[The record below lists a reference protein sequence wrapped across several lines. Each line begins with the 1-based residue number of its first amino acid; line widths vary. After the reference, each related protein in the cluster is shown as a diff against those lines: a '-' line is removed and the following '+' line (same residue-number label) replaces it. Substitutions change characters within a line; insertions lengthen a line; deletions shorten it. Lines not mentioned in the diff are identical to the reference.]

1 MTKAELRRAALAA
14 RAAVTD
20 REACNARALAR
31 LGELI
36 GAGRGRVLA
45 GYMPMRDEIDPLPFM
60 AAWEGP
66 VCVPVVVGKG
76 LPLVFR
82 RWAPDARMVP
92 GTFGTMVP
100 AEDVP
105 LVPDV
110 LIVPLVAFTDTGDR
124 LGYGGGFYDRTLAAL
139 PGADA
144 VGLAFAVQR
153 VEALPLEPTDVRLRA
168 VATG

>member
-1 MTKAELRRAALAA
+1 MTKAELRLNALAA
-14 RAAVTD
+14 RAAVKD
-20 REACNARALAR
+20 REARQARALER
-31 LGELI
+31 LGALI
-36 GAGRGRVLA
+36 GPARGRVLA
-45 GYMPMRDEIDPLPFM
+45 GYVPMRDEIDPLPFM

-82 RWAPDARMVP
+82 RWAPDVRMVP

>member
-1 MTKAELRRAALAA
+1 MTKAELRLNALAA
-14 RAAVTD
+14 RAAVKD
-20 REACNARALAR
+20 REARQARALER
-31 LGELI
+31 LGALI
-36 GAGRGRVLA
+36 GPARGRVLA
-45 GYMPMRDEIDPLPFM
+45 GYVPMRDEIDPLPFM

-82 RWAPDARMVP
+82 RWAPDVRMVP

-168 VATG
+168 VAIG